1 MKTPR
6 RPTIDDVARH
16 AGVSKS
22 LVSLVVRGDRHV
34 SPERRAAALRAVA
47 ELGYR
52 PNAMAQ
58 GLVQK
63 RTRIVGVLVS
73 ERFGG
78 GLRGA
83 AALLGW
89 LTVSGAATGL
99 GLVTLSGG
107 NPAQSLAGLGT

>member
-1 MKTPR
+1 MKSGR

-52 PNAMAQ
+52 PNAMA
-58 GLVQK
+58 
-63 RTRIVGVLVS
+63 
-73 ERFGG
+73 
-78 GLRGA
+78 
-83 AALLGW
+83 
-89 LTVSGAATGL
+89 
-99 GLVTLSGG
+99 
-107 NPAQSLAGLGT
+107 